1 MKLNLTEYERNTGSV
16 IYLKA
21 FFVIDKFGK
30 EFYQVIGGPL
40 FEIDPTTSRH
50 DRINIPVVEEVC
62 NTIVDGIKNETI
74 RSPYHIMT
82 DFTRFDKADGK
93 IMCSDREIGTICFSR
108 VFSYH
113 SYDFFGDDMMVNALR
128 FNKYRVGLTSS
139 QSWRIE
145 YSADRIVYHHV
156 ATIPDTE
163 DINTILDLIIT
174 NMNYYPD

>member
-1 MKLNLTEYERNTGSV
+1 MKLNLTKYRRNTGSV
-16 IYLKA
+16 YLKT

-30 EFYQVIGGPL
+30 EFYQVVGGPL
-40 FEIDPTTSRH
+40 IEVDPNTSRH
-50 DRINIPVVEEVC
+50 DHIHLPAVEEFC

-74 RSPYHIMT
+74 RIPYHIMT
-82 DFTRFDKADGK
+82 DFIRFDKADGK
-93 IMCSDREIGTICFSR
+93 IMCSDGEIGTICFGR

-113 SYDFFGDDMMVNALR
+113 SYDFFGDVDKDNAFR
-128 FNKYRVGLTSS
+128 FNGYRVGLTSS

-145 YSADRIVYHHV
+145 HCADHIIYGHI
-156 ATIPDTE
+156 ATVPDTE